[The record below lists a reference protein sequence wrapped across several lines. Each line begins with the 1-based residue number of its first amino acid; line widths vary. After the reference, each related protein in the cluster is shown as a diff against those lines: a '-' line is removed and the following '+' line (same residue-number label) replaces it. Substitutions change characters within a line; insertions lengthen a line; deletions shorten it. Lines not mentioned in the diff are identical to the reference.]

1 MTIPMEPIE
10 LTAASLDE
18 ALTLAASQLGVEKS
32 QVTLTVLEE
41 SKGLFGKT
49 SVKVRAEAKAGGAAE
64 AKAEKPKRGAK
75 AKKAAEEV
83 APEPV
88 TEEVAEDEEDEEV
101 APVEEVKPVKKG
113 RSKKS
118 EEAPADAPVAAAS
131 GDGEATE
138 KEDVVATE
146 DDATALVDMLNE
158 VLESGDIQARGT
170 VREIQNQYVHI
181 TVEGRDA
188 SHLIGRRGD
197 VLNALQYW
205 MNVVSA
211 RNVRN
216 GVRVVLDSADYRERR
231 RAILVDL
238 ALQIAGE
245 VVERSEEA
253 VLDALPAF
261 ERRVVHQALQD
272 FEGIVTYSEGEE
284 PNRRV
289 VIAPAEG

>member
-1 MTIPMEPIE
+1 MEPIE

-75 AKKAAEEV
+75 AKKAVEEV

-88 TEEVAEDEEDEEV
+88 IEEVAEDEEDEEEA

-118 EEAPADAPVAAAS
+118 DEAPADAPAAAAAS

-146 DDATALVDMLNE
+146 EDATALVDMLNE